1 MIDNTGTDNNLS
13 IISVYHNA
21 LSKRLL
27 ELNYEITRRFNP
39 GMPLTWFVADNTPD
53 GFTDKIDAQKFIVV
67 PNTTDYHGLGSHQ
80 HAGGINACL
89 TQIKTRFML
98 SLDSDFYIVRK
109 HWIRDVLV
117 FMQERNLSFFG
128 VTYHPRDYPKYR
140 YFPSVV
146 CMFVDLKK
154 VPLSSLDFMPQ
165 YAITQ
170 EGHVIRTDKDRDTRK
185 KIMRKKIKSIVG
197 VHTRT
202 MTMLGRIMRT
212 LDIGSRRLNIAGARD
227 TSYRIYARYGHDVT
241 YKRAY
246 VQPVF
251 NPAQENA
258 LHGRVCLPFNRF
270 VEALLP
276 DSLCYIPKKSE
287 FFSISGFHEMGFA
300 DCAGYGWEEYIWQ
313 GQPFGTHIRGS
324 KTWKR
329 NPNEDD
335 ELSLIIKTL
344 GEF

>member
-1 MIDNTGTDNNLS
+1 MNNIEINNDFT

-27 ELNYEITRRFNP
+27 ELNYEITHRLNP
-39 GMPLTWFVADNTPD
+39 GIVLQWLVADSTPA
-53 GFTDKIDAQKFIVV
+53 GFTDKINAQKFTIV
-67 PNTTDYHGLGSHQ
+67 PHTKDYHGRGSHQ

-89 TQIKTRFML
+89 AQVKTRFVL
-98 SLDSDFYIVRK
+98 SLDNDFYIVRK
-109 HWIRDVLV
+109 YWIGDVLA
-117 FMQERNLSFFG
+117 FMQERDLSFFG

-146 CMFVDLKK
+146 CMFIDLENIS
-154 VPLSSLDFMPQ
+154 LASLDFMPQ
-165 YAITQ
+165 YATT
-170 EGHVIRTDKDRDTRK
+170 EKGHIIRTDKDRDTRK
-185 KIMRKKIKSIVG
+185 KIMRKKIKSMIG
-197 VHTRT
+197 QHTGS
-202 MTMLGRIMRT
+202 MLARIMRT
-212 LDIGSRRLNIAGARD
+212 CDITSRRLNIAAARD
-227 TSYRIYARYGHDVT
+227 TSYQIYARYGHDAA

-251 NPAQENA
+251 NPVEERA
-258 LHGRVCLPFNRF
+258 LQGRVCLPLNHV

-276 DSLCYIPKKSE
+276 DSLCYIPKESE
-287 FFSISGFHEMGFA
+287 FFTVSGFRERGFA
-300 DCAGYGWEEYIWQ
+300 DCAGNGWEEYIWQ

-335 ELSLIIKTL
+335 ELSLITKTL
-344 GEF
+344 EKF